1 MVKNSSIRN
10 FLFNC
15 TCAAFNCVLTAMAK
29 ILQNSWIVC
38 ILKLSN
44 VLFCQTIKTY
54 NSVCYYKKVKT
65 HGTGIEQINC
75 CFISAMFVFCSLCAR
90 VALHQ
95 PERAQKTVFS
105 HLNVSSHVEL
115 CVYQTFEVF
124 FQQFCNVMLMFLYF
138 IKTRHFT
145 F

>member
-10 FLFNC
+10 SLFNC
-15 TCAAFNCVLTAMAK
+15 ACTAFSWVLAAMAK

-75 CFISAMFVFCSLCAR
+75 RFNSAMFVFCSLCAH
-90 VALHQ
+90 VASHQ
-95 PERAQKTVFS
+95 HERAQKAVFS

-115 CVYQTFEVF
+115 CVYRTFEVF
-124 FQQFCNVMLMFLYF
+124 FQQFCNVLLMFL
-138 IKTRHFT
+138 
-145 F
+145 